1 MIEPCR
7 LEGVLKRLGRLFAL
21 ANIGIKQQMELKP
34 FLGRGIAFCG
44 WAAIRTLCVMAPLRL
59 AKKNAS

>member
-1 MIEPCR
+1 MDGNSGSNVMIEPCR

-34 FLGRGIAFCG
+34 FSRTRDCFLRMGRH
-44 WAAIRTLCVMAPLRL
+44 
-59 AKKNAS
+59 